1 MQESPASTTA
11 LLKALSPSVALAPQN
26 MWRPLALFNLYRLLL
41 GGLLLVLSALY
52 GAALSPDAHEQS
64 EFFWV
69 GASYTFLVLVSVLA
83 VSWRRPSPGW
93 QLAFQVCT
101 DILCLTLLAYFSG
114 GVQSNIAM
122 LLLVSLAFAGL
133 ISHGRITLLYAALA
147 SIALLLEHAYSVLT
161 REAAAAQFF
170 QVGILC
176 ISYFALAWLAHTL
189 SRYALISEKLAA
201 LRGADL
207 ASMAEA
213 NRLMIHD
220 MPDGMLVVDERGQ
233 VRQSNPGA
241 SRLLGFAF
249 APDKQVGLAEC
260 SPLLEALYAAWRQNP
275 QLGAEIQQ
283 SLPQSAGFASNVSEV
298 QSRHGAAEPSGA
310 GTTASHLFPQSA
322 GFASN
327 VSEVHL
333 PRTNSAVRVRFLRI
347 GSETFWG
354 AVVVLEDVQ
363 RVQEQARQ
371 VKLAA
376 LGRLTANIA
385 HEVRNPLSSIS
396 YAAELMREGEHE
408 PSQVRLLQLIM
419 ENTSRLDRIVQD
431 VMQLN
436 RRDRVQAETLDL
448 TGLLP
453 GFVEALCLTEQ
464 VEPVLFALQLPP
476 AGEIRFDRGH
486 FEQVLWNLCRNAL
499 RYSHRRAGS
508 VQLRAARA
516 EGGSMV
522 LEVED
527 DGPGVAPDAL
537 PKLFEPFYTT
547 DSRGTGLGLYIA
559 RELCEA
565 NGARI
570 EYRRGTGGGA
580 CFRIAFAVPA
590 NEQGD

>member
-189 SRYALISEKLAA
+189 SRYALISEKLAT

-260 SPLLEALYAAWRQNP
+260 SLLLEALYAAWRQNP
-275 QLGAEIQQ
+275 ELGSEI
-283 SLPQSAGFASNVSEV
+283 L
-298 QSRHGAAEPSGA
+298 
-310 GTTASHLFPQSA
+310 
-322 GFASN
+322 
-327 VSEVHL
+327 HL

>member
-275 QLGAEIQQ
+275 ELGSEI
-283 SLPQSAGFASNVSEV
+283 L
-298 QSRHGAAEPSGA
+298 
-310 GTTASHLFPQSA
+310 
-322 GFASN
+322 
-327 VSEVHL
+327 HL

-570 EYRRGTGGGA
+570 EYRQGTGGGA

>member
-189 SRYALISEKLAA
+189 SRYALISEKLAT

-310 GTTASHLFPQSA
+310 GATASHLLPQSA